1 LVTSARSATAWL
13 VTAGV
18 LGGPGGLAGAFL
30 AEAAHLH
37 PVAVATYRLL
47 VGGACATAVVVATGQ
62 LRHLRANPGRL
73 LVSGLL
79 LAEFQAAYQVAI
91 AEIAVSLATLVTVGC
106 IPVFVAAAK
115 ARHAR
120 PDGRTLAAIA
130 GSLAGLTLLCG
141 VPAGTGGHTALGV
154 AMSLAAGAGFAVLTL
169 RTEAPVAGQGAII
182 SAGLLLGG
190 VLLTPVALAY
200 GMAVPPTG
208 EVLGLVAY
216 LGVVPTAVA
225 YGALVAG
232 LRRAG
237 ATAAALATVLEPL
250 TATLLAVACHGERLS
265 AAGVAGAVLVAGA
278 LALYSLPY
286 PFTRR
291 RTLGR

>member
-1 LVTSARSATAWL
+1 LSTSARSAIAWL

-18 LGGPGGLAGAFL
+18 LGGTGGLAGAFL
-30 AEAAHLH
+30 AESAHLH

-62 LRHLRANPGRL
+62 LRLLRANPGRL
-73 LVSGLL
+73 VVSGLL

-120 PDGRTLAAIA
+120 PDGRTLAALT

-141 VPAGTGGHTALGV
+141 LPVDTGGHTALGV

-169 RTEAPVAGQGAII
+169 RTEALVEGQGAII

-190 VLLTPVALAY
+190 VLLMPAALAY

-208 EVLGLVAY
+208 EALGLVAY

-237 ATAAALATVLEPL
+237 ATAAALSTVLEPL
-250 TATLLAVACHGERLS
+250 TATLLAVAFHGERLT
-265 AAGVAGAVLVAGA
+265 AAGIAGAVLVAGA
-278 LALYSLPY
+278 LALYSLPR
-286 PFTRR
+286 PVTRR